1 MTWIVKDS
9 NDEYY
14 GFRRDSIHWHQDQSK
29 ADRFRTRE
37 YAEKIAKHFNV
48 GELDKQ
54 YPNCRVVKLKRCPA
68 PEKKLL
74 HHPKQGTVF
83 LDLTMPSLTSNIVTC
98 VYEEFVEFDHE
109 EYVCSTNAI
118 TAKEDVWGTIE
129 EYHQHLAEGKI
140 KVIWEPKS

>member
-9 NDEYY
+9 NGEYY
-14 GFRRDSIHWHQDQSK
+14 GFRKDSIHWHQDQSR

-37 YAEKIAKHFNV
+37 YAEKIAKHFN
-48 GELDKQ
+48 KQ
-54 YPNCRVVKLKRCPA
+54 YPNCRVVKLKCCPA

-83 LDLTMPSLTSNIVTC
+83 LDLTMPSPVSNIVTC
-98 VYEEFVEFDHE
+98 VYEDVEYDHE
-109 EYVCSTNAI
+109 EYVYSTNAI
-118 TAKEDVWGTIE
+118 AAKEDVWGTIE